1 MVLFESVDGSRA
13 WLNEED
19 EMPANRMKVL
29 QIEAHGG
36 PEVMRLT
43 EVSVPEPGP
52 GEVRMKMEAC
62 GLNYSDI
69 MAREGRYLREI
80 PLPHILGHEF
90 CGVIEKLGQGTEGW
104 RVGAR
109 VIAITQSGGGLAEY
123 IVAPAAN
130 LMLCPEG
137 LNPPQGAALL
147 VQGLTAVMMIDNA
160 ARVAAG
166 ETVVVHAAA
175 GGVGTLAVQIARA
188 RGARVI
194 GTSSSDLKCHM
205 IEELGAEAIDYTKG
219 DWVREVL
226 SLTNGRG
233 AEVIL
238 ESVGGEVLARSY
250 REALADFGRIV
261 VYGVASGDVVK
272 FDNYEILAS
281 NKSLVGFWLGP
292 HLANH
297 HDRVATAKERLVEM
311 IQGEEIRLIVEK
323 TFPLERAADAFEHM
337 QSRKSVGKVVVTA

>member
-1 MVLFESVDGSRA
+1 MAAE
-13 WLNEED
+13 
-19 EMPANRMKVL
+19 RMKAL

-36 PEVMRLT
+36 PEVMRLA

-52 GEVRMKMEAC
+52 DEVRVKMEAC

-69 MAREGRYLREI
+69 MAREGRYLRETS
-80 PLPHILGHEF
+80 LPHILGHEF
-90 CGVIEKLGQGTEGW
+90 CGIIEKLGRSVEGW
-104 RVGAR
+104 NVGQRVVAT
-109 VIAITQSGGGLAEY
+109 TQSGGGLAEY
-123 IVAPAAN
+123 VVAHAAN

-137 LNPPQGAALL
+137 LAPPQGAALL
-147 VQGLTAVMMIDNA
+147 VQGLTSVMMIDNA
-160 ARVAAG
+160 ARVEAG

-194 GTSSSDLKCHM
+194 GTASSDVKCRL
-205 IEELGAEAIDYTKG
+205 IEELGAVAINYTET
-219 DWVREVL
+219 DWVQEVL
-226 SLTNGRG
+226 ALTDGKG

-250 REALADFGRIV
+250 REALADFGRLV
-261 VYGVASGDVVK
+261 VYGVASGDIVN

-297 HDRVATAKERLVEM
+297 HERVAAAKKRLVEM
-311 IQGEEIRLIVEK
+311 VRGGEIRLIVGE
-323 TFPLERAADAFEHM
+323 TFPLERVADAFEHL
-337 QSRKSVGKVVVTA
+337 QGRKSMGKVVVTP